1 MFSGQGRAQESNYQQ
16 NQKMK
21 KTGPSRKL
29 SKYKEFIMTLIRL
42 RLAVFTFFI
51 EDIFGV
57 SNARVSQ
64 IFTTWVNLMYNVFTP
79 L

>member
-29 SKYKEFIMTLIRL
+29 SKYEEFIMTLIRL
-42 RLAVFTFFI
+42 RLAVFTLFFKA
-51 EDIFGV
+51 DIFSIMSSG
-57 SNARVSQ
+57 AI
-64 IFTTWVNLMYNVFTP
+64 IFIAN
-79 L
+79 